1 MSKRNLM
8 TLLFFAAFLAI
19 GFSVGVQWREAG
31 GRSLAAQDVDP
42 RPIATQ
48 KAFDADESATIE
60 LFQRAS
66 PSVAFITSVSYRRSP
81 FTLDVQRIE
90 RGSGSGFVWDDRG
103 HIVTNFHVIQGSSA
117 ALVTLA
123 DKSSWDA
130 RIVGVAPEKDLAVLQ
145 IDAAP
150 GSLTP
155 IRIGRSADLLVG
167 QKVYANGNPFG
178 LDQTLTTGII
188 SALGREI
195 ESPARVVI
203 RDLIQTD
210 AAINPGN
217 SGGPLLDSSGRLI
230 GVNTA
235 IYSPSGASAGIS
247 FAIPV
252 DTVNWVVPEL
262 LAKGRILR
270 PTLGVEQVSARRYL
284 DVEGSLITRVVRG
297 TGADQAGLRGT
308 TRDRRG
314 RLIIGDVI
322 VAIDDQP
329 VRSADDLVLA
339 LERREVGEV
348 VVVRYLRDGEEHRA
362 EVLLGPHSQ

>member
-1 MSKRNLM
+1 LKRHL
-8 TLLFFAAFLAI
+8 TILLFLSTFLAL
-19 GFSVGVQWREAG
+19 GFMAGMQWREPG
-31 GRSLAAQDVDP
+31 GRSLSAQEPDP

-48 KAFDADESATIE
+48 RAFDADEAATID
-60 LFQRAS
+60 LFQGAS

-81 FTLDVQRIE
+81 FTLDVQRIQS
-90 RGSGSGFVWDDRG
+90 GSGSGFVWDDRG
-103 HIVTNFHVIQGSSA
+103 HIVTNFHVIEGASA
-117 ALVTLA
+117 AQVTLA

-130 RIVGVAPEKDLAVLQ
+130 RIVGVAPEKDLAVLA
-145 IDAAP
+145 IDAPA
-150 GSLTP
+150 GSLSP
-155 IRIGRSADLLVG
+155 MRIGRSADLLVG
-167 QKVYANGNPFG
+167 QKVYAIGNPFG

-252 DTVNWVVPEL
+252 DTVNWVVPEIL
-262 LAKGRILR
+262 VKGRIER
-270 PTLGVEQVSARRYL
+270 PTLGLEQVSAQRYL
-284 DVEGSLITRVVRG
+284 DVEGSLVTRVEPG
-297 TGADQAGLRGT
+297 SGADRAGLRGT
-308 TRDRRG
+308 SRDRRG
-314 RLIIGDVI
+314 RLIIGDI
-322 VAIDDQP
+322 IISIDEQP
-329 VRSADDLVLA
+329 VRGADDLILA
-339 LERREVGEV
+339 LERRREGEL
-348 VVVRYLRDGEEHRA
+348 VRVRFLRDGEEHSV
-362 EVLLGPHSQ
+362 EVSLGPPSR

>member
-1 MSKRNLM
+1 MWKRRLT
-8 TLLFFAAFLAI
+8 TLLFFAGFLTLGFAI
-19 GFSVGVQWREAG
+19 GVQWREPG
-31 GRSLAAQDVDP
+31 GRTLAAQEVNP

-48 KAFDADESATIE
+48 RAFDTDESATIE

-66 PSVAFITSVSYRRSP
+66 PSVAFITSVSYRRSR
-81 FTLDVQRIE
+81 FTLDVQRLE

-103 HIVTNFHVIQGSSA
+103 HVVTNFHVIQGAST

-123 DKSSWDA
+123 DKSGWDA
-130 RIVGVAPEKDLAVLQ
+130 RIVGVAPEKDLAVLK
-145 IDAAP
+145 IDAPADVLIP
-150 GSLTP
+150 M
-155 IRIGRSADLLVG
+155 RIGRSADLLVG
-167 QKVYANGNPFG
+167 QKVYAIGNPFG

-252 DTVNWVVPEL
+252 DTVNWVVPEIL
-262 LAKGRILR
+262 VKGRIQR
-270 PTLGVEQVSARRYL
+270 PTLGIEQVSARRYL
-284 DVEGSLITRVVRG
+284 EVEGSLVTRVEPG
-297 TGADQAGLRGT
+297 TGAHRAGLRGT
-308 TRDRRG
+308 SRDRRG

-322 VAIDDQP
+322 VAIDDHS
-329 VRSADDLVLA
+329 VRSSDDLILA
-339 LERREVGEV
+339 LERRSVGEV
-348 VVVRYLRDGEEHRA
+348 VILRYLRDGDEYQV
-362 EVLLGPHSQ
+362 EVALGPPAQ